1 MRWSSCSCLHISYMD
16 PHCRDRDAAG
26 KKNEH
31 GKNDHSY
38 PELFLS
44 APACR
49 FPSSSALSLTTR
61 LLFCHLTSV
70 LISIAGFSDLF
81 PLLYR
86 RRDGKVRRVIR
97 DHHSLE
103 SVIEIRLSW
112 PDSGKKIIVPVELME
127 P

>member
-1 MRWSSCSCLHISYMD
+1 MD
-16 PHCRDRDAAG
+16 PQCRERDRAG
-26 KKNEH
+26 QYDKHSKNS
-31 GKNDHSY
+31 HSY
-38 PELFLS
+38 PQLPLS
-44 APACR
+44 APSCR
-49 FPSSSALSLTTR
+49 FPSSSALSMITP

-103 SVIEIRLSW
+103 SVIEVRLSG